1 MIVPRIIE
9 PVLGKLAR
17 HYPVVTVTGPRQ
29 SGKTTLC
36 RKVFPKKPYV
46 NLEAPDVRRFAVED
60 PRGFLAQYPAG
71 AIFDEIQRAPE
82 LLSYMQGLVDESKR
96 NGLFILTGSRQFEML
111 ASVTQSLAGRTAL
124 LKLLPFS
131 IEEMRESFGLTSIN
145 RLIVTGFYPRIYDQK
160 LDPNQALGD
169 YFETYVERDLRQV
182 GMIRDLSLFRTFVRL
197 CAGRIGQLLNLHSLA
212 NDVGISHT
220 TARSWISLLEA
231 SYIVYLLPPLHANI
245 GKRLM
250 KSPKLYFYDV
260 GLAGY
265 LLGLRDELQAGRDPL
280 RGSLFENLVVMEVL
294 KYYLNRGER
303 RPLSFYRDS
312 AGNEVDLVIEMG
324 QRYVPIEIKAGAT
337 ITEDYFKGLRHF
349 AKVFCGKVES
359 SGLVYGGSDIQ
370 RRTDWMI
377 VPAFETVMLIRQ
389 IEAGK

>member
-1 MIVPRIIE
+1 MIVPRLIE

-17 HYPVVTVTGPRQ
+17 QYPVVTVTGPRQ

-36 RKVFPKKPYV
+36 RKVFPKVPYV

-60 PRGFLAQYPAG
+60 PRGFLARHPTG
-71 AIFDEIQRAPE
+71 VVLDEIQRAPE
-82 LLSYMQGLVDESKR
+82 LLSYIQGLVDESKR
-96 NGLFILTGSRQFEML
+96 NGLFILTGSGQFELL
-111 ASVTQSLAGRTAL
+111 ASISQSLAGRTAL

-131 IEEMRESFGLTSIN
+131 MEEMKGSFGLTSVN

-160 LDPNQALGD
+160 LDPSQALGD
-169 YFETYVERDLRQV
+169 YFETYVERDLRQI
-182 GMIRDLSLFRTFVRL
+182 GMVRDLSLFRTFVRL
-197 CAGRIGQLLNLHSLA
+197 CAGRIGQLLNMHSLA

-220 TARSWISLLEA
+220 TARSWMSLLEA

-245 GKRLM
+245 GKRLL

-265 LLGLRDELQAGRDPL
+265 LLGLRHELQAGRDPL
-280 RGSLFENLVVMEVL
+280 RGSLFENLVVMEVM

-312 AGNEVDLVIEMG
+312 AGNEVDLVIEKS

-337 ITEDYFKGLRHF
+337 ITDDYFKGLRHF
-349 AKVFCGKVES
+349 SKVFGGKVES
-359 SGLVYGGSDIQ
+359 SGLVYGGSELQQ
-370 RRTDWMI
+370 RTEWSI
-377 VPAFETVMLIRQ
+377 VPAFETATLMRQ

>member
-1 MIVPRIIE
+1 MIVPRLIE
-9 PVLGKLAR
+9 SVLGKLAR
-17 HYPVVTVTGPRQ
+17 QYPVVTVTGPRQ

-60 PRGFLAQYPAG
+60 PRGFLARHPTG

-82 LLSYMQGLVDESKR
+82 LLSYMQGLVDESRR
-96 NGLFILTGSRQFEML
+96 NGIFILTGSRQFEML

-131 IEEMRESFGLTSIN
+131 MEEMKGSFGLTSVD

-182 GMIRDLSLFRTFVRL
+182 GMVRDLSLFRTFVRL

-220 TARSWISLLEA
+220 TARSWMSLLEA

-265 LLGLRDELQAGRDPL
+265 LLGLRDERQAERDPL
-280 RGSLFENLVVMEVL
+280 RGSLFENLIVMEVL

-303 RPLSFYRDS
+303 RTLSFYRDS
-312 AGNEVDLVIEMG
+312 AGNEVDLVVELS
-324 QRYVPIEIKAGAT
+324 RSYVPIEIKAGAT
-337 ITEDYFKGLRHF
+337 ITDDYFKGLRHF
-349 AKVFCGKVES
+349 SKVFGGKVKS
-359 SGLVYGGSDIQ
+359 SGLIYGGSDLQQ
-370 RRTDWMI
+370 RTEWLI
-377 VPAFETVMLIRQ
+377 VPAFETTTLMRQ
-389 IEAGK
+389 IVAGK